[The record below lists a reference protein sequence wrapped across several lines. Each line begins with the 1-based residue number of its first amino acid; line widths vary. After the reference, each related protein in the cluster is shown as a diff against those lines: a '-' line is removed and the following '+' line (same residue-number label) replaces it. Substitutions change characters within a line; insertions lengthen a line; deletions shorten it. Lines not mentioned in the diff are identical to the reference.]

1 MKWATDRATD
11 RRPLIVDR
19 APHLATRAMRLA
31 SRAIDRVPSASP
43 RRARATR
50 RRRAPRAGLSG
61 FGDATRS
68 ESAKTKAKTK
78 TTILGDAASS
88 VDVKDAYEFG
98 AELGRGQFGEVRAV
112 TDKESGRALACKS
125 ISKRGLS
132 SERSKEM
139 VRNEVKIMHHL
150 NGNAKVVELVA
161 THEDATHV
169 HLVMEKLDG
178 DEWFDAMAEQF
189 ETAPYSEAEAA
200 AQFRNVAHTVEYCHI
215 MDVMHRDLK
224 PENFVLKS
232 GAKDSPVCAIDFGLS
247 TFATRDQVFTDFV
260 GSPYYVAP
268 EVMAYKYSNG
278 ADVWSCGV
286 ILYILL
292 SGVPPFWGSS
302 EKQVFDAIKRYK
314 TGAEPLDLVSEPW
327 PSVSD
332 AAKELI
338 QGMLT
343 VDPTKRMTIEDVL
356 QHPWLADP
364 SVAPKTALDNI
375 VYKRF
380 KNFAA
385 MSKFKKLGLHAMA
398 RAMPAEE
405 IAGLSVMFKELD
417 KDKSG
422 TVSID
427 ELREGLKLQSS
438 DAAAELEEVFKVV
451 DLDGTGELHWEEFIV
466 ATLARSK
473 RESKAAI
480 QRAFDYFDTDH
491 DGSLTA
497 EEFQSALD
505 TMSPVERANLGD
517 VTELIATADANGD
530 GVIDFEEFMTAMS
543 ADSSAR

>member
-1 MKWATDRATD
+1 ME
-11 RRPLIVDR
+11 L
-19 APHLATRAMRLA
+19 
-31 SRAIDRVPSASP
+31 
-43 RRARATR
+43 
-50 RRRAPRAGLSG
+50 LSG
-61 FGDATRS
+61 GELFDRIIEKGKYS
-68 ESAKTKAKTK
+68 E
-78 TTILGDAASS
+78 
-88 VDVKDAYEFG
+88 KDA
-98 AELGRGQFGEVRAV
+98 
-112 TDKESGRALACKS
+112 
-125 ISKRGLS
+125 
-132 SERSKEM
+132 SETIRT
-139 VRNEVKIMHHL
+139 I
-150 NGNAKVVELVA
+150 VE
-161 THEDATHV
+161 
-169 HLVMEKLDG
+169 
-178 DEWFDAMAEQF
+178 
-189 ETAPYSEAEAA
+189 
-200 AQFRNVAHTVEYCHI
+200 TVQYCHELS
-215 MDVMHRDLK
+215 VMHRDLK

-232 GAKDSPVCAIDFGLS
+232 KSKDAKICAIDFGLS
-247 TFATRDQVFTDFV
+247 TFFRENQVSVDLV

-268 EVMAYKYSNG
+268 EVLRRRYSN
-278 ADVWSCGV
+278 ASDVWSCGV

-438 DAAAELEEVFKVV
+438 DAAAELEEIFKVV
-451 DLDGTGELHWEEFIV
+451 DLDGTGEIHWEEFIV

-491 DGSLTA
+491 DGSITA

-543 ADSSAR
+543 